1 MGEKWFGNNS
11 EPEPQ
16 FLFIFAAE
24 MLAWFVILYLLVTIV
39 IGLLA
44 ARMVKNSDDFLLA
57 GRKLPLFMSA
67 AALFATWFGAE
78 TVLGASSAFA
88 ADGLIGVV
96 EDPFGASLCLFL
108 IGIFFARKLYRMD
121 ILTFGDFYRLKYGK
135 WVEFFAS
142 VCLVLS
148 YLGWIAAQMVATG
161 LVIHLVSGIEMHYG
175 IIIGSFVVIL
185 YTFFGGMWS
194 VAVTDSVQM
203 VLIIVGLL
211 AALFQLNHTLP
222 ATDLISKTPATFF
235 HFLPQGNTTSVLN
248 YFAAWIT
255 IGLGSI
261 AQQDVFQRVMASKT
275 EGTAVR
281 ASYLGGIMYLSI
293 ALVPLILALYA
304 RELLPHYLD
313 GDTQLMLPDLI
324 MQHTSLWV
332 QILFF
337 GALLSAIMS
346 TASGALLA
354 PSAILGR
361 NIIGHFIIRDQPKKL
376 LLFSRIGVLV
386 VAAVSLGMALSNSN
400 IYELVGQSSALSLVS
415 LFVPMVAG
423 IYWKRAN
430 TIGAMLSIFGGML
443 IWIIC
448 LNLETEINPI
458 IYGLS
463 ASILGMLIGGFITT
477 KHT

>member
-1 MGEKWFGNNS
+1 
-11 EPEPQ
+11 
-16 FLFIFAAE
+16 
-24 MLAWFVILYLLVTIV
+24 MLSTFVLLYLLVTIV

-44 ARMVKNSDDFLLA
+44 ARLVKNSNDFLLA

-88 ADGLIGVV
+88 QDGLIGVV

-135 WVEFFAS
+135 WVELFAS
-142 VCLVLS
+142 ICLILS

-161 LVIHLVSGIEMHYG
+161 LVIHLVSGMDMQLG
-175 IIIGSFVVIL
+175 IIIGSLAVVL

-203 VLIIVGLL
+203 VLIIVGLS
-211 AALFQLNHTLP
+211 AALFQLHQLQP
-222 ATDLISKTPATFF
+222 AADLIAETPRTFF
-235 HFLPQGNTTSVLN
+235 HFLPENKPVDMLN

-261 AQQDVFQRVMASKT
+261 AQQDVFQRVMASNT
-275 EGTAVR
+275 EKTAVR
-281 ASYLGGIMYLSI
+281 ASYLGGFLYLTI
-293 ALVPLILALYA
+293 ALIPLLLALYG
-304 RELLPHYLD
+304 RSFLPEFLTD
-313 GDTQLMLPDLI
+313 EKDIQLMLPSLI
-324 MQHTSLWV
+324 MKHTSLWV
-332 QILFF
+332 QIVFF

-354 PSAILGR
+354 PSSILGE
-361 NIIGHFIIRDQPKKL
+361 NIISHFLIKDQPEKL

-386 VAAVSLGMALSNSN
+386 VAAVSLTMALLKSN
-400 IYELVGQSSALSLVS
+400 IYELVGESSALSLVS

-430 TIGAMLSIFGGML
+430 TAGALLSIFSGML
-443 IWIIC
+443 IWLLC
-448 LNLETEINPI
+448 SYLGTVINPI
-458 IYGLS
+458 IYGLG
-463 ASILGMLIGGFITT
+463 ASIAGMLFGGFFIR
-477 KHT
+477 K